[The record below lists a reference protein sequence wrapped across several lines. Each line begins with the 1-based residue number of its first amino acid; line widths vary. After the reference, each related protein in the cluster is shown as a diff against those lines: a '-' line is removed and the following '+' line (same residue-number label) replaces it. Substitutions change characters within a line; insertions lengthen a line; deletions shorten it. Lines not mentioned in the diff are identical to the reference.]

1 MRLGEL
7 LVRHQGVT
15 AEAVDAA
22 LEEQHERGGLLGE
35 LLIAAKAVDEAN
47 LSMAL
52 AQQAGCAFRKQIDAN
67 AIPDELLDLVPLSF
81 ARSRQ
86 VLPLEP
92 EPLTSTQTISV
103 HLLRLP
109 WSSTEHST
117 K

>member
-47 LSMAL
+47 LSMASRNRL
-52 AQQAGCAFRKQIDAN
+52 G
-67 AIPDELLDLVPLSF
+67 VPF
-81 ARSRQ
+81 ASRSTPTPSRM
-86 VLPLEP
+86 
-92 EPLTSTQTISV
+92 SCWIWC
-103 HLLRLP
+103 R
-109 WSSTEHST
+109 
-117 K
+117 